1 MKWLRLAAL
10 AVTAAGCGSASICG
24 PSSGTVEHVVDGDT
38 FDLSDG
44 TRVRLLLVDT
54 PEITNG
60 HDDCYGQ
67 EAADYTR
74 GLIEGQQV
82 QLAYDEAACKDRY
95 GRTLAYVT
103 VGGTELNTALV
114 TQGYA
119 CSLYIKPGGEAR
131 ATEFDTYES
140 EAKTNRT
147 GMWGV
152 CTLIPCDK

>member
-1 MKWLRLAAL
+1 MRPALVAALSLAA
-10 AVTAAGCGSASICG
+10 ASCGTSSVCGASTG
-24 PSSGTVEHVVDGDT
+24 QVVNVVDGDT
-38 FDLSDG
+38 FDLADG
-44 TRVRLLLVDT
+44 TRIRLLLVDT

-60 HDDCYGQ
+60 HNDCYGQ
-67 EAADYTR
+67 EAADFTR
-74 GLIEGQQV
+74 GLIEGAQV
-82 QLAYDEAACKDRY
+82 QLSYDEAACKDRY
-95 GRTLAYVT
+95 GRTLAYVK
-103 VGGTELNTALV
+103 VGDTELNTALV

-131 ATEFDTYES
+131 AVEFDTYES

>member
-1 MKWLRLAAL
+1 MRLAVVAAL
-10 AVTAAGCGSASICG
+10 GLAAAGCGTGSVCG
-24 PSSGTVEHVVDGDT
+24 PSSGTVQAVVDGDT

-44 TRVRLLLVDT
+44 RRVRLLLVDT

-67 EAADYTR
+67 EAADFTR
-74 GLIEGQQV
+74 GLIEDAQV
-82 QLAYDEAACKDRY
+82 QLSYDEAACKDRY
-95 GRTLAYVT
+95 GRTLAYVKA
-103 VGGTELNTALV
+103 GDTELNTALV

-131 ATEFDTYES
+131 AAEFDTYES

>member
-1 MKWLRLAAL
+1 MRLAVL
-10 AVTAAGCGSASICG
+10 AASCLAAAGCGASSICG
-24 PSSGTVEHVVDGDT
+24 PSSGTVQAVVDGDT

-60 HDDCYGQ
+60 HNDCYGQ
-67 EAADYTR
+67 EAADFTR
-74 GLIEGQQV
+74 GLIEGKQV
-82 QLAYDEAACKDRY
+82 QLSYDEAACKDRY
-95 GRTLAYVT
+95 GRTLAYVK
-103 VGGTELNTALV
+103 VGDTELNTALV

-131 ATEFDTYES
+131 AAEFDTYES